1 MRFFLVSTTGRACDV
16 SLRMFRPSQFRTQA
30 FGNAYVPQRKIF
42 WWWKN
47 LSVPVASMEAARK
60 IILEHHPA
68 PRGPEPPRKTR

>member
-1 MRFFLVSTTGRACDV
+1 
-16 SLRMFRPSQFRTQA
+16 MFRPSQFRIQA

-60 IILEHHPA
+60 IILEHTHPRATRPGTA
-68 PRGPEPPRKTR
+68 PEDQMTERVSPRSQRPR